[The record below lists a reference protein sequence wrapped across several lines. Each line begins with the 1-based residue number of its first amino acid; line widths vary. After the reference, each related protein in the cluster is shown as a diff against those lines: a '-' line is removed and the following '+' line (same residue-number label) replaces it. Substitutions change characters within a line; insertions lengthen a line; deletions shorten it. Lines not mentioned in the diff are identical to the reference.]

1 MKAISIRSLVYV
13 ALFAALFI
21 VLSMQQMKLNFSVI
35 PITLQTFAV
44 ILAGL
49 FLRPRLAFAS
59 IFVVIVLSAF
69 GLPLFGGKGGIPHL
83 IGPTGGFIF
92 AFPFCAMFASI
103 AVHKLLTSKRII
115 SNKAYSLIGFFLV
128 FFILSSVLSY
138 VPGLLW
144 LKYTADYTW
153 TKTFVVGTSFLPG
166 DAIKA
171 FVGALVAVSLA
182 SFVYRFRSADAASP
196 SPAVPHEAQG

>member
-1 MKAISIRSLVYV
+1 MKSISIRSLVYV

-44 ILAGL
+44 ILSGL

-59 IFVVIVLSAF
+59 IFVVIILSAF

-83 IGPTGGFIF
+83 IGPTGGFII

-103 AVHKLLTSKRII
+103 AVHKLLTSKRMI
-115 SNKAYSLIGFFLV
+115 SNKVYALIGFFLI
-128 FFILSSVLSY
+128 FFILCSMLSY

-144 LKYTADYTW
+144 MKYTAPYSW
-153 TKTFVVGTSFLPG
+153 AKTFIVGSSFLPG

-171 FVGALVAVSLA
+171 FIGSLVAVSLA
-182 SFVYRFRSADAASP
+182 SFVYRFRSADAVETTSAAP
-196 SPAVPHEAQG
+196 REAQG

>member
-1 MKAISIRSLVYV
+1 MKPVSIRSLVYV

-44 ILAGL
+44 ILSSL

-59 IFVVIVLSAF
+59 IFAVIVLSAF
-69 GLPLFGGKGGIPHL
+69 GLPLFGGKGGISHL

-103 AVHKLLTSKRII
+103 AVHKLLTTKRII
-115 SNKAYSLIGFFLV
+115 SNKAYALIGFFLI
-128 FFILSSVLSY
+128 FFILCSVLSY

-144 LKYTADYTW
+144 MKFSLEYSW
-153 TKTFVVGTSFLPG
+153 SKTLLIGSTFLPG
-166 DAIKA
+166 DAIKS
-171 FVGALVAVSLA
+171 FVGAIAALSLA
-182 SFVYRFRSADAASP
+182 SFVYRFRSAERIGTSP
-196 SPAVPHEAQG
+196 TVTSEVQR